1 MIDAVITFLEIQVET
16 PGHPFSQF
24 IALNFIDTY
33 PNFPKVSSTVKAI
46 KDSDGIDFVRHEW
59 TFKKI
64 TETDD
69 LSPYDITWH

>member
-1 MIDAVITFLEIQVET
+1 MVDAVITILEVQVET
-16 PGHPFSQF
+16 KGHPLGQY
-24 IALNFIDTY
+24 IVLNFIDMY
-33 PNFPKVSSTVKAI
+33 PNFPKVSSTVQAI